1 MVREAAA
8 TTELSGWLRM
18 KGVPF
23 SRREMLRPAAA
34 MLCLLHSG
42 HALLPSP
49 RFAGVTAGRPARAAQ
64 SICSAAGG
72 GGALEGA
79 RRDLAA
85 LQREKARIEAQIQEK
100 ERILGASGSASGSA
114 PKRILVIVP
123 FPLDAQGVANRAKQA
138 EALQL
143 GPETTLDFRPIKA
156 GCTSFESDHD
166 WLLMDLGCYEA
177 GINAEAEGYSAV
189 VIDCTAELGAGVGA
203 LRSTLNIPVIG
214 PGRVSCLYAL
224 MLGNKFGILASNE
237 DGCFQHRNWVAQRG
251 LSKFLAAVEPINGPK
266 TDVSALSSGREDQV
280 FPLMQA
286 AAERAIQQGAEVI
299 ILGSTTMHEAGEWL
313 SQRLPVPV
321 VNPGP
326 LSYAVAEAVLQMR
339 HTHSRMGHPSPSV
352 PKLGM
357 ISAMLDAA
365 AAYEAADGQH

>member
-1 MVREAAA
+1 MVREAVA

-237 DGCFQHRNWVAQRG
+237 DGCFQHRSLREGALCTRECQSARWHKAYHGRQKGEGTGVYGLGFRINLKTHMASAARTHATRRNWVAQRG

-266 TDVSALSSGREDQV
+266 TDVR
-280 FPLMQA
+280 
-286 AAERAIQQGAEVI
+286 
-299 ILGSTTMHEAGEWL
+299 
-313 SQRLPVPV
+313 
-321 VNPGP
+321 
-326 LSYAVAEAVLQMR
+326 YA
-339 HTHSRMGHPSPSV
+339 
-352 PKLGM
+352 
-357 ISAMLDAA
+357 
-365 AAYEAADGQH
+365 